1 MHSEVVAY
9 LARSRVVQDSV
20 VGIHVWDSKL
30 TIAFIETNSARREE
44 HLVVLSYELN
54 LRTQRVRLFPRAEYS
69 NANWKILHPTATPI
83 GMHYALSLLL
93 LLLLDFLLEHS
104 H

>member
-1 MHSEVVAY
+1 M
-9 LARSRVVQDSV
+9 QDSV

-30 TIAFIETNSARREE
+30 TIAFLETDSARWEA

-83 GMHYALSLLL
+83 GMHHALCAMRYRSSSASINNRANSLVASLC
-93 LLLLDFLLEHS
+93 
-104 H
+104 